1 MNGGKARIV
10 DCCSFL
16 LSHPNPFATLQTYRI
31 ITPLHARRFTS
42 SDCARVQ
49 ACRQAHRNLI
59 PKVQRFHY
67 EVSLVGKSQQR
78 QQTYHLIALE

>member
-1 MNGGKARIV
+1 MNDGKARIV

-31 ITPLHARRFTS
+31 ITPLHARRFTN

-49 ACRQAHRNLI
+49 ARRLIHRKFI
-59 PKVQRFHY
+59 PKVTTNYY
-67 EVSLVGKSQQR
+67 EVSQVGKSQQR